1 MALVE
6 RFNPYLSGAV
16 LDGSAGRYAEIDIQL
31 FTDSAKDVE
40 IFLLNQHIDFE
51 HSTPRSDRAEA
62 VLTLDDEL
70 AAINLIVYPRFE
82 ERIVFKTRDGRVR
95 QRVRLDALRKLLDET
110 TNDTVRG
117 IEPDTALSP

>member
-1 MALVE
+1 MNMISSWCLAGLFALGGVA
-6 RFNPYLSGAV
+6 R
-16 LDGSAGRYAEIDIQL
+16 AETPPPVDPILPSD
-31 FTDSAKDVE
+31 
-40 IFLLNQHIDFE
+40 FLGWTNAYRLQN
-51 HSTPRSDRAEA
+51 DRAEA